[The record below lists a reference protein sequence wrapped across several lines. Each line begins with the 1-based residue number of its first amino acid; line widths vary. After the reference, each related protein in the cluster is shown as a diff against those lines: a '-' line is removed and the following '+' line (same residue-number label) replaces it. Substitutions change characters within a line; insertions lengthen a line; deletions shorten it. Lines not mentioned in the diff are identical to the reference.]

1 MPGRP
6 TTIDA
11 TTALPEPAGTPPDD
25 SWTAAR
31 GPFWHVVRAGTALGW
46 LLLVAAVLVTGERV
60 TSVEALLAA
69 AAEGDVDEVRVAG
82 EGLPPGARGFVT
94 QEVHWS
100 EGGLHYLARIVQ
112 AQPRRAGLR
121 HRTGA
126 DRHLVVTTDT
136 AAYLAERTDGVRVV
150 RDGSQ
155 TNRLT
160 SGIGPYQV
168 PDAALSGL
176 WLLLLAT
183 VVLLVRG
190 PRPRRATRW
199 AWCWLMVGAAPVGV
213 PAFLV
218 LSGPL
223 PLLPRPRPGAR
234 VLTGGW
240 AFLLT
245 VLLLR
250 PLLGT

>member
-1 MPGRP
+1 MPARP

-11 TTALPEPAGTPPDD
+11 TTALPAAAGSPPDD
-25 SWTAAR
+25 SWTAVR

-60 TSVEALLAA
+60 TSVDALLAA
-69 AAEGDVDEVRVAG
+69 AARGDVDEVRVAG
-82 EGLPPGARGFVT
+82 HILPPGARGSVT
-94 QEVHWS
+94 QELRWS
-100 EGGLHYLARIVQ
+100 DSGLHYLARIVQ
-112 AQPRRAGLR
+112 AHPRRAGFR
-121 HRTGA
+121 HRSDA
-126 DRHLVVTTDT
+126 DHYPVVTTDA
-136 AAYLAERTDGVRVV
+136 AAYLAERTEGVRVL
-150 RDGSQ
+150 RDGPR
-155 TNRLT
+155 TDRMT
-160 SGIGPYQV
+160 SGIGPFQV
-168 PDAALSGL
+168 PDPVLDGL

-183 VVLLVRG
+183 VLLLALG
-190 PRPRRATRW
+190 PQPRRATRW
-199 AWCWLMVGAAPVGV
+199 AWCWMVVGAAPIGI
-213 PAFLV
+213 PAFFV

-223 PLLPRPRPGAR
+223 PLLPRPRPGTR

>member
-82 EGLPPGARGFVT
+82 VSLPPGARGIVT

-100 EGGLHYLARIVQ
+100 DGGLHYLARIVQ
-112 AQPRRAGLR
+112 AHPAGRVCATGPARTGTWSSPRTPRRTSPSG
-121 HRTGA
+121 RTASAWCG
-126 DRHLVVTTDT
+126 T
-136 AAYLAERTDGVRVV
+136 ARRRTD
-150 RDGSQ
+150 
-155 TNRLT
+155 
-160 SGIGPYQV
+160 
-168 PDAALSGL
+168 
-176 WLLLLAT
+176 
-183 VVLLVRG
+183 
-190 PRPRRATRW
+190 
-199 AWCWLMVGAAPVGV
+199 
-213 PAFLV
+213 
-218 LSGPL
+218 
-223 PLLPRPRPGAR
+223 
-234 VLTGGW
+234 
-240 AFLLT
+240 
-245 VLLLR
+245 
-250 PLLGT
+250 